1 MPQPPDTLIRARH
14 LPSTTTL
21 QCFEA
26 AARHLSFTRAAEELH
41 MTQSAI
47 SKQVAQLEDYLQ
59 HKLFRRIRRT
69 LVLTPEGALYLT
81 EVRKILAHLEMSANT
96 IMTYSDRSEVL
107 RVATLPTFGIRW
119 LSARLPAFFAA
130 HPRITLNVTDRVQTF
145 DLEQQDIDVAF
156 FHGHGHWP
164 NLECHKLFD
173 EEVVAV
179 GAPGY
184 LADQALTRGDDLANC
199 RLLHLSTR
207 PDAWHHWFASQQIT
221 SSSSYHGTRLET
233 FQMLIHTVM
242 AGGGLALIP
251 RLLIENELVS
261 GQLVLAWPHALRS
274 PDAYYLVYPEKLG
287 ELSRVRHFVSHVLA
301 CAEDSTSTGPANQ
314 ITQLPA

>member
-1 MPQPPDTLIRARH
+1 MQKQPATMVKARH

-41 MTQSAI
+41 ITQSAI

-96 IMTYSDRSEVL
+96 IMTYSDRSEIL

-119 LSARLPAFFAA
+119 LADQLPAFFEA
-130 HPRITLNVTDRVQTF
+130 HPRISLNVTDRVQIF
-145 DLEQQDIDVAF
+145 DLEQENIDVAF
-156 FHGHGHWP
+156 FHGHGRWP

-173 EEVVAV
+173 EDVVAV
-179 GAPGY
+179 GAPRY
-184 LADQALTRGDDLANC
+184 LARQPLEHVEDLAKC

-207 PDAWHHWFASQQIT
+207 PDAWHRWFASQRIT

-251 RLLIENELVS
+251 RLLVEHELAS
-261 GQLVLAWPHALRS
+261 GRLTLAWPHALRS

-287 ELSRVRHFVSHVLA
+287 ELSKIRHFVSHILA
-301 CAEDSTSTGPANQ
+301 CAEAPSRQD
-314 ITQLPA
+314 

>member
-1 MPQPPDTLIRARH
+1 MRVRH

-59 HKLFRRIRRT
+59 HRLFRRIRRT
-69 LVLTPEGALYLT
+69 LVLTPEGALYLSD
-81 EVRKILAHLEMSANT
+81 VRKILTHLEMSANA
-96 IMTYSDRSEVL
+96 IMTYSDHSEIL
-107 RVATLPTFGIRW
+107 RVATLPTFGIHW
-119 LSARLPAFFAA
+119 LAEQLPRFFETYP
-130 HPRITLNVTDRVQTF
+130 HINLSVTERVQTF
-145 DLEQQDIDVAF
+145 DLEQADIDVAF
-156 FHGHGHWP
+156 FYGHGHWP
-164 NLECHKLFD
+164 NLECHRLFE

-179 GAPGY
+179 TSPDY
-184 LADQALTRGDDLANC
+184 LGKHPLKCADDLAKC

-207 PDAWHHWFASQQIT
+207 PDAWHRWFASQRIT

-233 FQMLIHTVM
+233 FQMLIRTAI
-242 AGGGLALIP
+242 AGGGLALVP
-251 RLLIENELVS
+251 KLLVEHELAS
-261 GQLVLAWPHALRS
+261 GQLTLAWPHALHN

-287 ELSRVRHFVSHVLA
+287 ELSRVRHFVNHILA
-301 CAEDSTSTGPANQ
+301 CAGASVPEF
-314 ITQLPA
+314 IE